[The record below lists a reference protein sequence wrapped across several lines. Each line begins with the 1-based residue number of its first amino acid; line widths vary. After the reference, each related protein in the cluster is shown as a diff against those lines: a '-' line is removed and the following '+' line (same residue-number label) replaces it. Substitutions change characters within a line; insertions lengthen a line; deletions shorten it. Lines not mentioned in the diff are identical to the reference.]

1 MNIIFLISVLL
12 KGIGAVLE
20 ICLQICITKGIGV
33 SGYGNYTTWINA
45 ADLIFWI
52 FFSGLVKCN
61 TFYLSG
67 NHTSIKQFKKKYYGK
82 YVLPVLSV
90 FMILA
95 VICTKN
101 PMAAVLGVITGL
113 ELLVLDNSSTL
124 IVQGKMVTSLTGEY
138 ILGRLFMVL
147 SVLVLSQKQLV
158 DLNILLVL
166 YVIQYILVFLLLYI
180 RRNKKDIHQD
190 VSEEVSIKKWGAYQ
204 KADLMHSMIEQM
216 PVVLQFFF
224 AGAFEAGVVSIVLLV
239 KKLINFISGPTAKI
253 FLPEFSRLYK
263 AGEKQKICDYYAS
276 IMRIQ
281 MLAVGPLAIV
291 LLGYPKV
298 VLKILAEEL
307 VGHSALF
314 MACSVIFLLT
324 ATLGPCGGILQMT
337 ENEKMD
343 NRCREFA
350 LAAMVVIMLVTCHNS
365 YFVLFGLCGQVGIE
379 AIAKYRY
386 VCKWMENSPVKLKT
400 YLKWWAVPCCLIVVT
415 YLLKIQ
421 TSMVGMILMAAIAFG
436 VLLVQEL
443 GNKEMNLFHT
453 LIKKNKK

>member
-20 ICLQICITKGIGV
+20 ICLQICITKEIGV

-52 FFSGLVKCN
+52 FFSGVVKCN

-67 NHTSIKQFKKKYYGK
+67 NHTSIKKFKKKYYVK
-82 YVLPVLSV
+82 YVLPVLSIFTV
-90 FMILA
+90 LA
-95 VICTKN
+95 VVYTKN
-101 PMAAVLGVITGL
+101 PLAAALGIITGL

-124 IVQGKMVTSLTGEY
+124 IVQGKTITSLTGEY
-138 ILGRLFMVL
+138 IFGRLFMVMGVLLL
-147 SVLVLSQKQLV
+147 SGKHLLSLNALV
-158 DLNILLVL
+158 IM
-166 YVIQYILVFLLLYI
+166 YVVQYILVFLLLYI
-180 RRNKKDIHQD
+180 RRNRRNILQDI
-190 VSEEVSIKKWGAYQ
+190 SEEVSVKKWGAYQ
-204 KADLMHSMIEQM
+204 KADFMHSMIEQM

-263 AGEKQKICDYYAS
+263 EGEKEEIGSYYAS

-281 MLAVGPLAIV
+281 MLAVGSLAVV

-298 VLKILAEEL
+298 VLGILAEEL
-307 VGHSALF
+307 VGQSVLF

-324 ATLGPCGGILQMT
+324 STLGPCGGILQMT
-337 ENEKMD
+337 GNEKMD
-343 NRCREFA
+343 NRCREIA
-350 LAAMVVIMLVTCHNS
+350 LLLMVVIMLLTRKHS

-379 AIAKYRY
+379 AIAKYSY
-386 VCKWMENSPVKLKT
+386 VCKWMEHSPVNLQT
-400 YLKWWAVPCCLIVVT
+400 YLKWWAVPCVLIVLT
-415 YLLKIQ
+415 YVLKLQ
-421 TSMVGMILMAAIAFG
+421 TSFIGMAVMAAITFS
-436 VLLVQEL
+436 VRLVQEM
-443 GNKEMNLFHT
+443 GNKEMNLFHS

>member
-1 MNIIFLISVLL
+1 MNLIFLISVIL

-20 ICLQICITKGIGV
+20 ICLQICITKEIGV

-45 ADLIFWI
+45 ADLIFWL

-67 NHTSIKQFKKKYYGK
+67 NRTSIKQFKKKYYAK
-82 YVLPVLSV
+82 YVLPILSI

-95 VICTKN
+95 VIFTKH
-101 PMAAVLGVITGL
+101 PMALALGIITGL

-124 IVQGKMVTSLTGEY
+124 IVQGKTITSLTGEY
-138 ILGRLFMVL
+138 IFGRLFMVL
-147 SVLVLSQKQLV
+147 GVLLLSTKNLLS
-158 DLNILLVL
+158 LNILVVM

-180 RRNKKDIHQD
+180 KRNKKNVLQD
-190 VSEEVSIKKWGAYQ
+190 VSEEVSVKKWGDYQ

-224 AGAFEAGVVSIVLLV
+224 AGAFEAGVVGIVLLV

-263 AGEKQKICDYYAS
+263 EGEKTKICSYYAS

-298 VLKILAEEL
+298 VLGILAEEL
-307 VGHSALF
+307 VGQAILF
-314 MACSVIFLLT
+314 MVCSVIFLLT

-337 ENEKMD
+337 GNEKMD
-343 NRCREFA
+343 NRCREMA
-350 LAAMVVIMLVTCHNS
+350 LLLMVGIMLLTRKHS

-379 AIAKYRY
+379 AIAKYSY
-386 VCKWMENSPVKLKT
+386 VCKWLESSPVKLKT
-400 YLKWWAVPCCLIVVT
+400 YLKWWAVPCALIAITYALKLQNSFIGMVV
-415 YLLKIQ
+415 
-421 TSMVGMILMAAIAFG
+421 MAAIAFG

-443 GNKEMNLFHT
+443 GNKEMNLFHN
-453 LIKKNKK
+453 LIKKDKK